1 MGEGVLE
8 FFKQD
13 SWQELG
19 LFKEIAIKILR
30 LCTFLTQAFLRTQD
44 EIALSSGVFQ
54 ILCKIWSLYQAK
66 LLITDLASDILGVI
80 LLKDMGSRLAIQST
94 RIDPCH
100 MDEHSKIGSA
110 ERAISELD
118 CMIACSLLDSNLPPT
133 SWDLVGEHVLI

>member
-1 MGEGVLE
+1 M
-8 FFKQD
+8 
-13 SWQELG
+13 
-19 LFKEIAIKILR
+19 
-30 LCTFLTQAFLRTQD
+30 TQAFLRTQD

-54 ILCKIWSLYQAK
+54 ILCKSWSLYQAK